1 MCTAS
6 DMRIYNVDIKPK
18 TRYNMPDNKQ
28 GWNIT
33 LEYLMFRAG
42 VAQWQS
48 VGFPS
53 RSRGFDS
60 HHPLHFFNTARLLI
74 TVEIY
79 FAVNK
84 KRNRI
89 SININTAMAATVN
102 TSAKYASAAC
112 FAALL
117 PLFLFAEDLLKFS
130 FLRTAFSK
138 SKSCGCGML
147 FT

>member
-6 DMRIYNVDIKPK
+6 DMRIYNVDIKLK

-33 LEYLMFRAG
+33 LEYLMFCAG

-74 TVEIY
+74 AVEFY
-79 FAVNK
+79 FAVNEK
-84 KRNRI
+84 KKQNKHQYQYRCNGKYGCKTC
-89 SININTAMAATVN
+89 SGCMFCSFVAAVFICRRLVEVFICAN
-102 TSAKYASAAC
+102 CIFKI
-112 FAALL
+112 
-117 PLFLFAEDLLKFS
+117 
-130 FLRTAFSK
+130 
-138 SKSCGCGML
+138 
-147 FT
+147 